1 MVLSNFWFYLLQ
13 NSKFANMLLIYRM
26 GFCHIKNYNLHYSLE
41 LPQYGNSSITK
52 PVLIEVSL
60 PKPVGKR
67 KQRKTFIWKVD
78 TLQPDINLCSIF
90 HFNFEHL
97 SQNHQCT
104 YTLIYRNPDVQIFQ
118 QILAISVRLQY
129 LIRRILYLPKLF
141 RQTGLSKL

>member
-1 MVLSNFWFYLLQ
+1 MVILV
-13 NSKFANMLLIYRM
+13 
-26 GFCHIKNYNLHYSLE
+26 
-41 LPQYGNSSITK
+41 SITK
-52 PVLIEVSL
+52 PVLIEVSI

-129 LIRRILYLPKLF
+129 LIKRILYLPKLF
-141 RQTGLSKL
+141 GQTGLSKQCSARSAATFVANDLALHCLLKPDYQNSG